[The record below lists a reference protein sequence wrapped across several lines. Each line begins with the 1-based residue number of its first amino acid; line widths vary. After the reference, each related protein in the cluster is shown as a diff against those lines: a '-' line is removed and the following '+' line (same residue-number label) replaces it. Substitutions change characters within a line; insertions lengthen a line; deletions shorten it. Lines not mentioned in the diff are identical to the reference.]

1 MCGANI
7 GLYFASYED
16 FAEWRV
22 VLRYSSNK
30 EYPMGVGVG
39 VAVHCIVC
47 GESLSDCD
55 WGLLKNAL

>member
-1 MCGANI
+1 MVPTLDYTLLLMRI
-7 GLYFASYED
+7 LL
-16 FAEWRV
+16 EWRV
-22 VLRYSSNK
+22 VLRYSSHK

-39 VAVHCIVC
+39 VAVLHIVC